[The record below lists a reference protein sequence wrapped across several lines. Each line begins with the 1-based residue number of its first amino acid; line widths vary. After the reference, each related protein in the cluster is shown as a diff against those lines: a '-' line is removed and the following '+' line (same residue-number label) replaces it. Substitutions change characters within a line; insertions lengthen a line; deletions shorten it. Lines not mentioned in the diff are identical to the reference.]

1 MEAVNFA
8 RSAPYDLVLMDMQ
21 LPLVG
26 GLGATRAIR
35 KLPGSHQRPMLA
47 LTAKA
52 CAENRQASD
61 AAGTNVFFTKPMD
74 VNTLYVCLLRW
85 PGAPASGS

>member
-1 MEAVNFA
+1 
-8 RSAPYDLVLMDMQ
+8 
-21 LPLVG
+21 
-26 GLGATRAIR
+26 
-35 KLPGSHQRPMLA
+35 MLA

-74 VNTLYVCLLRW
+74 VNTLYVCLLCW